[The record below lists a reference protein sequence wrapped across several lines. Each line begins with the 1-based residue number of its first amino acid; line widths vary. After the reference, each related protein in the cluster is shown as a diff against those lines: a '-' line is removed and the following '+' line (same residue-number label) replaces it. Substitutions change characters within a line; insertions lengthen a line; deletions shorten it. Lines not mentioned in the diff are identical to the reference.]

1 MIPINKGILARRWA
15 AVAALGI
22 VSVTAVKLYAP
33 RPRDKRHGA
42 YSLPGGHRRPGR
54 NGHRTAAQMTS
65 QRVSSRRTHS
75 VNVRRRA
82 YVAQVNSH
90 DSNTSNTRDTLVTP
104 SKGRR
109 IRLLRVRVIQELAAG
124 RHLWELYFGT
134 GADITINPD
143 NAIDILDIPDL
154 GEASTRTFL
163 REEGPRGLRDEV
175 LSGRWL
181 GTPPTTVHKV
191 IVEYSDES

>member
-1 MIPINKGILARRWA
+1 MTNQRSSARR
-15 AVAALGI
+15 
-22 VSVTAVKLYAP
+22 S
-33 RPRDKRHGA
+33 H
-42 YSLPGGHRRPGR
+42 
-54 NGHRTAAQMTS
+54 N
-65 QRVSSRRTHS
+65 

-82 YVAQVNSH
+82 YVALVNAH
-90 DSNTSNTRDTLVTP
+90 DSNTSNTREMLVTP

-109 IRLLRVRVIQELAAG
+109 IRLLRVRVIQEQADG

-134 GADITINPD
+134 GVDITTNPD
-143 NAIDILDIPDL
+143 SAIDILDIPDS

-181 GTPPTTVHKV
+181 GTPPTTVHKIV
-191 IVEYSDES
+191 VEYSDES